1 MTLLRVHA
9 IAAWAFVITIL
20 VQVFY
25 AGAAITALGGSG
37 SFRTH
42 IDFGYTVVGI
52 AAAAVLVTAILA
64 RRGRR
69 EIGFAAGLL
78 GLYIVQTSLP
88 YAKGSLPW
96 VAALHPVNALLL
108 FALAAWYARRAW
120 RAGTPG

>member
-1 MTLLRVHA
+1 MNLLRVHA
-9 IAAWAFVITIL
+9 IAAWAFVITI
-20 VQVFY
+20 VIQVFY

-42 IDFGYTVVGI
+42 IDFGYTAVGL
-52 AAAAVLVTAILA
+52 AAAAVLVTAFIA
-64 RRGRR
+64 RRPRR
-69 EIGFAAGLL
+69 EIGIVAGLL
-78 GLYIVQTSLP
+78 GLYLVQTSLP
-88 YAKGSLPW
+88 FAKFDLPW

>member
-1 MTLLRVHA
+1 MNLLRVHA
-9 IAAWAFVITIL
+9 VVAWAFVITIA

-52 AAAAVLVTAILA
+52 AALAVLVTAIVA
-64 RRGRR
+64 RRPRR
-69 EIGFAAGLL
+69 EVGIAAGLL
-78 GLYIVQTSLP
+78 VLYVVQTSLP

-108 FALAAWYARRAW
+108 FALAGWYALRAW
-120 RAGTPG
+120 RAGTPA

>member
-1 MTLLRVHA
+1 MSLLRVHA
-9 IAAWAFVITIL
+9 VVAWAFVITIA

-52 AAAAVLVTAILA
+52 AALAVLVTAIVA
-64 RRGRR
+64 RRPRR
-69 EIGFAAGLL
+69 EVGIAAGLL
-78 GLYIVQTSLP
+78 VLYVVQTSLP

-108 FALAAWYARRAW
+108 FALAGWYALRAW
-120 RAGTPG
+120 RAGTPA

>member
-1 MTLLRVHA
+1 MNLLRIHA
-9 IAAWAFVITIL
+9 IVAWAFVITIV

-37 SFRTH
+37 SFATH
-42 IDFGYTVVGI
+42 IGFGYTVVGI
-52 AAAAVLVTAILA
+52 AAAAVLVTALVA
-64 RRGRR
+64 RRPRR
-69 EIGFAAGLL
+69 EVGISAGLL
-78 GLYIVQTSLP
+78 ALYIVQTSLP

-120 RAGTPG
+120 RAGAPA

>member
-1 MTLLRVHA
+1 MNLLRIHA
-9 IAAWAFVITIL
+9 IVAWAFVITIV

-52 AAAAVLVTAILA
+52 AAAAVLVTALIA
-64 RRGRR
+64 RRPRR
-69 EIGFAAGLL
+69 EVGITAGLL
-78 GLYIVQTSLP
+78 ALYIVQTSLP
-88 YAKGSLPW
+88 YAKASLTW

-120 RAGTPG
+120 RAGTPA